1 MPLEQTDEN
10 NPAHWFEFARE
21 RLRCADELWRALG
34 PTWTV
39 IELLQEAVER
49 FLKGYLVATGW
60 RLRRTHD
67 LQNLM
72 HEAAQRDPR
81 FTTYLPLAREL
92 TEEFFAVHYPGGN
105 VEEIGEHF
113 AERRATTA
121 ALLELIDE
129 LLPQYRGESPPS
141 T

>member
-10 NPAHWFEFARE
+10 NPAHWFEFAQE

-34 PTWTV
+34 PTWTA

-49 FLKGYLVATGW
+49 FLKGYLLATGW

-72 HEAAQRDPR
+72 HEAAQRDAR
-81 FTTYLPLAREL
+81 FLNCLPLAREL
-92 TEEFFAVHYPGGN
+92 TEDFFAVHYPGGN
-105 VEEIGEHF
+105 VGEIGEDF
-113 AERRATTA
+113 EKQRAATA
-121 ALLELIDE
+121 E
-129 LLPQYRGESPPS
+129 LLKLIEEILPQFQNEPAPPE
-141 T
+141 

>member
-1 MPLEQTDEN
+1 MPFEQTDEN

-21 RLRCADELWRALG
+21 RLRCADELWRTLG
-34 PTWTV
+34 PTWTA

-92 TEEFFAVHYPGGN
+92 TEEFSLCIIPA
-105 VEEIGEHF
+105 
-113 AERRATTA
+113 ATSGRLARTMPNGVPP
-121 ALLELIDE
+121 LLRSWD
-129 LLPQYRGESPPS
+129 
-141 T
+141 